1 MIETPAV
8 INESALDALKS
19 VLGADFPE
27 LVRDFRAQSENSLI
41 KLELAVARDDRD
53 AIKSQAHILKGSA
66 LSLHASPLAKRAGE
80 LESMALSAET
90 LALDR
95 KVKLLHQEVKAV
107 WSALEQW
114 AYH

>member
-27 LVRDFRAQSENSLI
+27 LVRDFRAQSEDSLI

-66 LSLHASPLAKRAGE
+66 LSLHASPLAKHAGR
-80 LESMALSAET
+80 LEAAAFDADAQS
-90 LALDR
+90 LDNA
-95 KVKLLHQEVKAV
+95 VKLLHREVKAV
-107 WSALEQW
+107 WTALEQW

>member
-27 LVRDFRAQSENSLI
+27 LVRDFRAQSEDSLI
-41 KLELAVARDDRD
+41 KLELAVARGDRD
-53 AIKSQAHILKGSA
+53 AIRSQAHILKGSA
-66 LSLHASPLAKRAGE
+66 LSLHAAPLAKRAGS
-80 LESMALSAET
+80 LESV
-90 LALDR
+90 ALDADAQSLDSAI
-95 KVKLLHQEVKAV
+95 KLLHQEVKAV
-107 WSALEQW
+107 WSALEHW